1 MLARLVF
8 EQPQEFRAWDEQF
21 STQRMAGVQLP
32 TLDETINAEVID
44 SEQVGSLMHGIS
56 EPLWRARGGF
66 CRRQ

>member
-21 STQRMAGVQLP
+21 STQRTASAQLP
-32 TLDETINAEVID
+32 ALDEAINAEVVHA
-44 SEQVGSLMHGIS
+44 EKTGSLMHGVS
-56 EPLWRARGGF
+56 EALRLARGGF